1 MKAILILLLILLALQ
16 SPLAWDAYEK
26 SRQCDSSLAKELSGS
41 LAKAHPDLDVVDC
54 SFAHFY
60 GAALKSALQLN

>member
-1 MKAILILLLILLALQ
+1 MKAIVVLLFILLVLQ
-16 SPLAWDAYEK
+16 SPLAWDAYQK
-26 SRQCDSSLAKELSGS
+26 SRQCDGSLAKELSGS

-60 GAALKSALQLN
+60 GAALKSALQLD